1 MAINKNLNVG
11 SGFDMKAY
19 AKARRKLVNAIEMQQ
34 LDDLK
39 SSLEDF
45 ESYLKTDEM
54 KTKERR
60 ILIKAH
66 EDKEYLEKLRKN
78 VYLIFFRTVA

>member
-1 MAINKNLNVG
+1 
-11 SGFDMKAY
+11 MKPY
-19 AKARRKLVNAIEMQQ
+19 AEARRKLVNAIEKKQ
-34 LDDLK
+34 LEDLK

-60 ILIKAH
+60 ILKKAH

-78 VYLIFFRTVA
+78 VLLFSLEQLQDVSV